1 MMQGKPFIISL
12 ALLAIAGC
20 SEAPKPKP
28 KAVPVFVNP
37 VIEDDIAQTGHLI
50 GQVKADK
57 SVNLVARV
65 KGFLIEK
72 NFEEGQMVKKGRLLF
87 KIEPDEFQAKVKGAE
102 AELLKAQAQQNNAV
116 IEFNRQ
122 KTLLGKNATSER
134 SYDNAVSA
142 KMQAD
147 AAVMNCQ
154 ADLALAKLNLS
165 YTSIPAPFDGRVGL
179 VNYDVGNVVGPES
192 GTLANIVRMD
202 LVRVMFNI
210 SEVDLL
216 RVFARKSELQRS
228 KDDVIVSLRFQ
239 NGKMYGIKGRISYWS
254 NQINISTGTL
264 LMEATFENPNG
275 ELIPGMYIHVLFESK
290 KKFKSLLVPR
300 AAIIK
305 EQNGQFVLKVTKDNV
320 IDKVQIEVGQE
331 HGAYQQVVSGLEK
344 GDLVVTGGLQKVR
357 SGIKVMPKVN
367 DAIQEAGSTD
377 AAEPAKQ
384 AGEADKKS
392 GEDVKKATGGR

>member
-1 MMQGKPFIISL
+1 MMQGKPLLISL

-28 KAVPVFVNP
+28 KAVPVFVKP
-37 VIEDDIAQTGHLI
+37 VIEEDIAQTGHLI

-65 KGFLIEK
+65 KGFLTEK

-87 KIEPDEFQAKVKGAE
+87 KIEPDEFQAKVKAAE
-102 AELLKAQAQQNNAV
+102 AELLKAQAQQKNAI

-122 KTLLGKNATSER
+122 KTLLAKNATSER
-134 SYDNAVSA
+134 SYDNAVST

-179 VNYDVGNVVGPES
+179 VNYDVGNVVGPGS

-228 KDDVIVSLRFQ
+228 KDDIIVSVRFQ
-239 NGKMYGIKGRISYWS
+239 NGKMYGITGQISYWS

-264 LMEATFENPNG
+264 LMEATFKNPKG
-275 ELIPGMYIHVLFESK
+275 ELIPGMYVHVLFESK
-290 KKFKSLLVPR
+290 KKYKSLLVPR

-305 EQNGQFVLKVTKDNV
+305 EQNGQFVLKVTKDNL
-320 IDKVQIEVGQE
+320 IDKAKIVLGQE
-331 HGAYQQVVSGLEK
+331 HGAYQQIMSGLEK

-357 SGIKVMPKVN
+357 PGIKVIPKV
-367 DAIQEAGSTD
+367 DTSIEESGRIDTAV
-377 AAEPAKQ
+377 P
-384 AGEADKKS
+384 DKKI
-392 GEDVKKATGGR
+392 R